1 MVRKKNFLS
10 GAFPDYDSTRK
21 TKFNENQF
29 FEQSQI
35 SILTKLKVLQRQMT
49 KLTQKTDIK
58 FSYIQKN
65 LKEIKSMLESDSDE
79 IE

>member
-1 MVRKKNFLS
+1 MVRKKKFLS

-21 TKFNENQF
+21 MKFNENQF